1 MPLYLNHSSYSS
13 KKLQCN
19 LVECFNNKE
28 MLLFFQ
34 VGVKGAQM
42 NERFLS
48 VHSIWQKWVEG
59 WKKDIARISGEG
71 FLRET
76 MIASWVQLTAT
87 AASSAAWPSLDSL
100 QTLNEQTFGKSLT
113 DSFENSFSVE
123 PRGLHLASQR
133 IAMTCQITA
142 SSEIMIKE
150 IRISSTWS
158 RMGGDT
164 GSWLRL

>member
-1 MPLYLNHSSYSS
+1 
-13 KKLQCN
+13 
-19 LVECFNNKE
+19 
-28 MLLFFQ
+28 MLLLFQ

-48 VHSIWQKWVEG
+48 VHSIWQKWEEG

-113 DSFENSFSVE
+113 GSFENLFRVE
-123 PRGLHLASQR
+123 LGQPTNNYDLPIHS
-133 IAMTCQITA
+133 
-142 SSEIMIKE
+142 
-150 IRISSTWS
+150 
-158 RMGGDT
+158 
-164 GSWLRL
+164 